1 MNTTNLIDRIFN
13 ISNNNQVDVINDVFQ
28 FQFINNPVYQQW
40 CNLLGIR
47 NGELAVAQSFDTNS
61 KFQIPNYPF
70 LPISFFKSHSI
81 KTTEF
86 EAEQM
91 FESSGTTQTINSKH
105 LVKDIDVYKRS
116 FLNAFELAYGRVED
130 WCIIG
135 LLPSYLERSN
145 SSLVAMVDELV
156 KLSNH
161 PSSGFYLYDFDKL
174 AKNLN
179 KLESAQQKTLVIG
192 VTFALIDFA
201 DVHQMSLQHTI
212 VMETGGMK
220 GRKREMTRDE
230 VHQILKSRLGVDAV
244 HSEYGMTELLSQAYS
259 KGNDRHYCPPWMKVM
274 VRDEE
279 DPLLVKPFGKGA
291 INIIDLANIYSCSF
305 IATEDVGEVFEDGSF
320 KIYGRLDNSDLRGC
334 SLMLTSL

>member
-1 MNTTNLIDRIFN
+1 MDTTNLIDKIFN
-13 ISNNNQVDVINDVFQ
+13 ANTSNQASVINDVFQ
-28 FQFINNPVYQQW
+28 FQYNNNPIYKQW
-40 CNLLGIR
+40 CNLLGIW
-47 NGELAVAQSFDTNS
+47 NGEFAIAQPHETNY
-61 KFQIPNYPF
+61 KFQITNYPF

-86 EAEQM
+86 EPQFI

-105 LVKDIDVYKRS
+105 LVKDASVYIRS
-116 FLNAFELAYGRVED
+116 FLKTFELAYGRVEE

-145 SSLVAMVDELV
+145 SSLVCMVDELV
-156 KLSNH
+156 KRSNH
-161 PSSGFYLYDFDKL
+161 PSSGFCLYDFEKL
-174 AKNLN
+174 ADTLN
-179 KLESAQQKTLVIG
+179 KLEAAQQKTLLIG

-201 DVHQMSLQHTI
+201 DAYQMNLQHTI
-212 VMETGGMK
+212 VVETGGMK
-220 GRKREMTRDE
+220 GRKREMTRAE
-230 VHQILKSRLGVDAV
+230 VHQILKSRLGVDVV

-259 KGNDRHYCPPWMKVM
+259 QGNDRHFCPPWMKVM
-274 VRDEE
+274 IRDEE
-279 DPLLVKPFGKGA
+279 DPLLVKPFGRGV